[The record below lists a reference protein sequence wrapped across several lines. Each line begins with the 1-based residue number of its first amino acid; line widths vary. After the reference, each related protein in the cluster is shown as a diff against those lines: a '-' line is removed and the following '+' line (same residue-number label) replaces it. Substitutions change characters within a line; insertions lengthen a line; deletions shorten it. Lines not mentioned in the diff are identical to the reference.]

1 MLRTLV
7 GSHHCHPR
15 VIVLP
20 YPGDGWPAMGG
31 KAVVVEQGGCAAT
44 VFQEHWSRLAFG
56 LQLPE
61 TGGMQENPTSRRLA
75 PQRQDA
81 ILTRIET
88 NGAILVTDIA
98 QQFGVSS
105 ETARRDLKALALRG
119 AVELT
124 HGGAVR
130 ASAVE
135 PALASRS
142 TRNTEAKARI
152 GRRAA
157 TLVTDGMVV
166 LLDAGSTT
174 AAIAAMLGKRRGLT
188 VITTS
193 LAIARDLCRHDSFR
207 IQITGGTINPGD
219 EAAEGPE
226 VMASL
231 ARFRVDIAFVS
242 AGGVAMDGS
251 VTDFTPLGAETRG
264 LMIAAAHRGYFVL
277 DASKFGARTPCR
289 IIGQDRAAGLITDS
303 APPATIARA
312 LEARNLPVLSG

>member
-1 MLRTLV
+1 
-7 GSHHCHPR
+7 
-15 VIVLP
+15 
-20 YPGDGWPAMGG
+20 MGP
-31 KAVVVEQGGCAAT
+31 
-44 VFQEHWSRLAFG
+44 WWWLAFNP
-56 LQLPE
+56 QLPE
-61 TGGMQENPTSRRLA
+61 TARMHENPTSRPLA
-75 PQRQDA
+75 PQRHDA
-81 ILTRIET
+81 ILSRIET
-88 NGAILVTDIA
+88 DGAILVTDIA

-119 AVELT
+119 EVELT

-130 ASAVE
+130 ATAVE
-135 PALASRS
+135 PELASRS
-142 TRNTEAKARI
+142 VRNTEAKARI

-157 TLVTDGMVV
+157 TLISDGMVV

-174 AAIAAMLGKRRGLT
+174 SAIAAMLGKRRGLT

-193 LAIARDLCRHDSFR
+193 LPIARDLCRHDSFR
-207 IQITGGTINPGD
+207 VQIAGGTINPGD

-242 AGGVAMDGS
+242 AGGVAKDGS

-264 LMIAAAHRGYFVL
+264 LMIAAADRGYFVL
-277 DASKFGARTPCR
+277 DGSKFGVHTPCR
-289 IIGQDRAAGLITDS
+289 IVGQNRAAGLITDR
-303 APPATIARA
+303 APPLAIARA